1 MTLDIRSIEQTLL
14 ENLPWNKARI
24 KFVVRFLLA
33 LYAVQTVN
41 LSILATAFSG
51 HAKEES
57 NYKRLQRFL
66 HNFELPYAE
75 LAQFVVKLLGVE
87 GPYTLALDRTNW
99 KVGAV
104 DVNILMLSIVYRG
117 IGFPVV
123 WLLLPKTGNSD
134 TMERETLI
142 EIFIDLFG
150 AQNIQCLLGD
160 REFVG
165 KRWFRFL
172 RQHRIKF
179 QMRLKKDTLVRNSRG
194 KLVHAWRLFAST
206 RVNQILVIPEAR
218 QMWGMELFLSGCYLG
233 SGEYLILVSPEHSP
247 APHQEYKKR
256 WGIETLFGA
265 LKSRGFNLEETHLKD
280 PERLSRLL
288 ALLAIAFT
296 LAFLVGQWQAA
307 VKELKL
313 KKHGYPPKSIFR
325 LGLNMLCR
333 LVTNLEHFDLVA
345 WRKVIK
351 LLSCS

>member
-1 MTLDIRSIEQTLL
+1 MTSNIRSMEQTLL

-66 HNFELPYAE
+66 REFELPYAQ
-75 LAQFVVKLLGVE
+75 LAEFVVKLLGVP

-99 KVGAV
+99 KVGV
-104 DVNILMLSIVYRG
+104 VHLNILLLSIVYRG
-117 IGFPVV
+117 VGFPVV
-123 WLLLPKTGNSD
+123 WIVLPKAGNSD
-134 TMERETLI
+134 TVERETVI
-142 EIFIDLFG
+142 EIFINLFG
-150 AQNIQCLLGD
+150 AQNIACLLGD

-165 KRWFRFL
+165 QRWFRFL
-172 RQHRIKF
+172 KKHRIQF
-179 QMRLKKDTLVRNSRG
+179 HMRLRRDTLVRNARG
-194 KLVHAWRLFAST
+194 KLVQAWRLFAAT
-206 RVNQILVIPEAR
+206 RVNQMLVIPETR
-218 QMWGMELFLSGCYLG
+218 QMWGMDLYLSGCYLG
-233 SGEYLILVSPEHSP
+233 SGEYLILVSPECS
-247 APHQEYKKR
+247 AEPHKEYKKR

-265 LKSRGFNLEETHLKD
+265 LKSRGFNLEDTHIKD
-280 PERLSRLL
+280 PERLARLL
-288 ALLAIAFT
+288 ALLALAFT
-296 LAFLVGQWQAA
+296 LAFVVGEWQAQ
-307 VKELKL
+307 VKDLKL

-333 LVTNLEHFDLVA
+333 LVTNLEHCDLVG
-345 WRKVIK
+345 WNRVIK

>member
-1 MTLDIRSIEQTLL
+1 MTDIRSLEQTLL

-24 KFVVRFLLA
+24 KFVTRFLLA

-41 LSILATAFSG
+41 LAVLATAFAG

-57 NYKRLQRFL
+57 HYKRLQRFL
-66 HNFELPYAE
+66 RSFAMPYAE
-75 LAQFVVKLLGVE
+75 VAAFVVKLLGLA

-99 KVGAV
+99 QVGSV
-104 DVNILMLSIVYRG
+104 HLNILLLSIVHQG

-123 WLLLPKTGNSD
+123 WLVLPKAGNSD
-134 TMERETLI
+134 TSERETVL
-142 EIFIDLFG
+142 EIFLALFG
-150 AQNIQCLLGD
+150 AYNIACLLGA

-165 KRWFRFL
+165 KAWFRFL
-172 RQHRIKF
+172 KQHRIKF
-179 QMRLKKDTLVRNSRG
+179 QMRLKKDTLICNARG
-194 KLVHAWRLFAST
+194 QLVQAWRLFGRT
-206 RVNQILVIPEAR
+206 RINCALVFPEAR
-218 QMWGMELFLSGCYLG
+218 RMWGMDLFLSGCRLKHD
-233 SGEYLILVSPEHSP
+233 EYLILVSPDYCAAP
-247 APHQEYKKR
+247 AEQYRKR

-265 LKSRGFNLEETHLKD
+265 LKSRGFNLEDTQLKD

-288 ALLAIAFT
+288 ALLALAFT
-296 LAFLVGQWQAA
+296 WAFVVGQWQAV

-325 LGLNMLCR
+325 LGLNLLCR
-333 LVTNLEHFDLVA
+333 LVTNFEHFDLVA